1 MTDHVISGM
10 EFWLWYRQAQID
22 TRQAD
27 VSISELDWLLQGLL
41 GFDAL
46 TLRLQSFKDLSS
58 LNLSVSLS
66 ELTELWARRLHDRVP
81 VQYLLGRVE
90 WRNFSL
96 VVSAGVLI
104 PRPETEL
111 MIDIAL
117 EASRLQTNLSSCD
130 WVDLGTGSGAI
141 ALGLAEVFPQ
151 GLIHAVDVSAEGLA
165 IACLNRD
172 NLGFTDRIKFYQ
184 GRWWEPLAHLKG
196 KVRGMLSNPPYIP
209 SEVIST
215 LQPEVAHHEPLL
227 ALDGGED
234 GLDCIRYL
242 VETAPDYLQSGGLWL
257 IEMMAG
263 QGEDVAKLLYNQGS
277 YGQIKIL
284 SDLAGFDRYAIAYR
298 I

>member
-10 EFWLWYRQAQID
+10 EFWLWYRQAQAD
-22 TRQAD
+22 ARQGN
-27 VSISELDWLLQGLL
+27 VSVSELDWLLQGLL

-46 TLRLQSFKDLSS
+46 TLRLESFKDLSS
-58 LNLSVSLS
+58 LKLSVSLS
-66 ELTELWARRLHDRVP
+66 ELTELWDLRLHDRVP

-165 IACLNRD
+165 IASLNCE
-172 NLGFTDRIKFYQ
+172 NLGFTHRIKFYQ

-227 ALDGGED
+227 ALDGGDD

-284 SDLAGFDRYAIAYR
+284 SDLAGFDRFAIAYR